1 MNYIQK
7 QTLNPKHTTT
17 RSASL
22 SKERERETTRG
33 DENSSRAKKKNPLF
47 SRENKQATKRKKT
60 TKQTDDDFFS
70 TETLY
75 THWEDS
81 FVREK
86 RVLLSLLP
94 RRDRLFFSRGDFRNE
109 RNTKSRE
116 L

>member
-1 MNYIQK
+1 V
-7 QTLNPKHTTT
+7 
-17 RSASL
+17 R
-22 SKERERETTRG
+22 
-33 DENSSRAKKKNPLF
+33 KKKNPLF